1 MEVVPV
7 TQSTLSYTQG
17 GAAVD
22 CSLSLVSSISSLD
35 REISF
40 KLKVGYPS
48 LELEQFL
55 HFDFTESRLEF
66 TRERAPHAF

>member
-17 GAAVD
+17 GPAVD
-22 CSLSLVSSISSLD
+22 CSLSLVSSTRSLD
-35 REISF
+35 REIGF
-40 KLKVGYPS
+40 KLKVGYPP

-55 HFDFTESRLEF
+55 RFEFTESKLEL
-66 TRERAPHAF
+66 TGERSPHAF